1 LNSATEQGSPMSA
14 VEMHAGGDVD
24 WQALP
29 PAARTLFV
37 LGGLAWAIPLAL
49 APTVLA
55 AVFELGAPWRY
66 ALAGAVLGA
75 AFGAWLGLKHY
86 RHTRWRLDDD
96 GFTLRRGRM
105 WRSETRVPQSRVQH
119 LDLKRGPLERRYGL
133 STLVIHTAGSRH
145 SAVTVSGLG
154 EADAERLRDR
164 LARQDDGIDDGD

>member
-1 LNSATEQGSPMSA
+1 MSDIA
-14 VEMHAGGDVD
+14 LQDTTTPD

-29 PAARTLFV
+29 RSARTLFM
-37 LGGLAWAIPLAL
+37 LGGLAWALPLAL
-49 APTVLA
+49 VPGVLA
-55 AVFELGAPWRY
+55 TVFDVASPWRY
-66 ALAGAVLGA
+66 ALYGALLGA
-75 AFGAWLGLKHY
+75 AFGAWLGRKHW
-86 RHTRWRLDDD
+86 RHTHWRLDDD

>member
-1 LNSATEQGSPMSA
+1 MSDIA
-14 VEMHAGGDVD
+14 LQETNAHG
-24 WQALP
+24 WQPLP
-29 PAARTLFV
+29 PSARTLFM

-49 APTVLA
+49 VPGVLA
-55 AVFELGAPWRY
+55 AVFDVASPWRY
-66 ALAGAVLGA
+66 ALSGAVLGA
-75 AFGAWLGLKHY
+75 TFGAWLGRKHW
-86 RHTRWRLDDD
+86 RHTHWRLDDN

-145 SAVTVSGLG
+145 SAVTVTGLG

-164 LARQDDGIDDGD
+164 LARQDDGVDDGE

>member
-1 LNSATEQGSPMSA
+1 MSDIA
-14 VEMHAGGDVD
+14 LQETNAHG
-24 WQALP
+24 WQPLP
-29 PAARTLFV
+29 PSARTLFM

-49 APTVLA
+49 VPGVLA
-55 AVFELGAPWRY
+55 AVFDVPSPWRY
-66 ALAGAVLGA
+66 ALCGAVLGA
-75 AFGAWLGLKHY
+75 TFGAWLGRKHW
-86 RHTRWRLDDD
+86 RHTHWRLDDD

-145 SAVTVSGLG
+145 SAVTVPGLG

-164 LARQDDGIDDGD
+164 LARQDDGVDDGD

>member
-1 LNSATEQGSPMSA
+1 MSDIA
-14 VEMHAGGDVD
+14 LQDNHAPD

-29 PAARTLFV
+29 ASARKLFM

-49 APTVLA
+49 VPGVLA
-55 AVFELGAPWRY
+55 TVFDIASPWRY
-66 ALAGAVLGA
+66 ALCGALLGG
-75 AFGAWLGLKHY
+75 AFGAWLGRKHW
-86 RHTRWRLDDD
+86 RHTHWRLDDD

-145 SAVTVSGLG
+145 SAVTVTGLG

-164 LARQDDGIDDGD
+164 LARQDDGVDDGD

>member
-1 LNSATEQGSPMSA
+1 MSDIA
-14 VEMHAGGDVD
+14 LQVTCAPD

-29 PAARTLFV
+29 ASARKLFM

-49 APTVLA
+49 VPGVLA
-55 AVFELGAPWRY
+55 TVFDIASPWRY
-66 ALAGAVLGA
+66 ALCGALRGG
-75 AFGAWLGLKHY
+75 AFGAWLGRKHW
-86 RHTRWRLDDD
+86 RHTHWRLDDD

-145 SAVTVSGLG
+145 SAVTVTGLG

-164 LARQDDGIDDGD
+164 LARQDDGVDDGD

>member
-1 LNSATEQGSPMSA
+1 MSDIA
-14 VEMHAGGDVD
+14 LQDNHAPD

-29 PAARTLFV
+29 ASARKLFM

-49 APTVLA
+49 VPGVLA
-55 AVFELGAPWRY
+55 TVFDIASPWRY
-66 ALAGAVLGA
+66 ALCGALLGG
-75 AFGAWLGLKHY
+75 AFGAWLGRKHW
-86 RHTRWRLDDD
+86 RHTHWRLDDD

-145 SAVTVSGLG
+145 SAVTVTGLG

-164 LARQDDGIDDGD
+164 LARQDDGADDGD

>member
-1 LNSATEQGSPMSA
+1 MSDIA
-14 VEMHAGGDVD
+14 LQDNHAPD

-29 PAARTLFV
+29 ASARKLFM

-49 APTVLA
+49 VPGVLA
-55 AVFELGAPWRY
+55 TVFDIASPWRY
-66 ALAGAVLGA
+66 ALCGALLGG
-75 AFGAWLGLKHY
+75 AFGAWLGRKHW
-86 RHTRWRLDDD
+86 RHTHWRLDDD

-119 LDLKRGPLERRYGL
+119 LDLRRGPLERRYGL

-145 SAVTVSGLG
+145 SAVTVTGLG

-164 LARQDDGIDDGD
+164 LARQDDGVDDGE